1 MKCPLAAGKAS
12 PLPQRIPTASNF
24 IIVSPMQTRR
34 TLLVGAACA
43 AIASRALAADMTA
56 LAFVTTLYNGYK
68 GNDSPGHALDTE
80 RAIRHY
86 FEPSLAALMVKDQ
99 KAAAKR
105 GEVGLLDFDPFVD
118 AQEWDISDF
127 DIAVTDTAPASA
139 RATVKFVNLG
149 KETTAVL
156 DLVKIKNEW
165 RVGDI
170 TWLRDG
176 KSATLRGIYVHQ

>member
-1 MKCPLAAGKAS
+1 
-12 PLPQRIPTASNF
+12 
-24 IIVSPMQTRR
+24 MQTRR
-34 TLLVGAACA
+34 TLLLAAACA
-43 AIASRALAADMTA
+43 AITSRAVAAEVTA
-56 LAFVTTLYNGYK
+56 LAFVTDIYTGYK

-80 RAIRHY
+80 RAIRRY

-127 DIAVTDTAPASA
+127 DIAVAETAPGNAK
-139 RATVKFVNLG
+139 ATVKFANLG
-149 KETTAVL
+149 KQTTAVL
-156 DLVKIKNEW
+156 TLVKIKNDW
-165 RVGDI
+165 RISDI

-176 KSATLRGIYVHQ
+176 KAETLRGIYVH

>member
-1 MKCPLAAGKAS
+1 
-12 PLPQRIPTASNF
+12 
-24 IIVSPMQTRR
+24 MQTRR
-34 TLLVGAACA
+34 TLLLAAACA
-43 AIASRALAADMTA
+43 AIASRALAADITA
-56 LAFVTTLYNGYK
+56 LAFVTDLYSGYK

-99 KAAAKR
+99 KIAAKR

-127 DIAVTDTAPASA
+127 DIAAADIAPGNATRPSSSSISA
-139 RATVKFVNLG
+139 KRRPPCST
-149 KETTAVL
+149 
-156 DLVKIKNEW
+156 LVKIKNDW
-165 RVGDI
+165 RVSDI

-176 KSATLRGIYVHQ
+176 KSETLRGIYAHQ